1 MALAS
6 DYCGNSWFMWHFIC
20 IFVRWE
26 IIHGFYCK
34 HPSLS
39 IAVKEF
45 WKSVEIWQ
53 SYRHEFGGT
62 LFWDTVYSLYASEL
76 GAKASDIRESQIAR
90 EKMKSLPGL
99 LGPTAL
105 YWQAV
110 SIQGLQPA
118 GNGHKPDG
126 KLLLSVRPTDPSCT
140 ASPLVG
146 QYQIIQ
152 HGDSD
157 TARGNVRELAQTS

>member
-1 MALAS
+1 
-6 DYCGNSWFMWHFIC
+6 
-20 IFVRWE
+20 
-26 IIHGFYCK
+26 
-34 HPSLS
+34 
-39 IAVKEF
+39 
-45 WKSVEIWQ
+45 
-53 SYRHEFGGT
+53 
-62 LFWDTVYSLYASEL
+62 
-76 GAKASDIRESQIAR
+76 
-90 EKMKSLPGL
+90 MKSLPGL

-118 GNGHKPDG
+118 GNVHKPDG

-157 TARGNVRELAQTS
+157 TARGNVRELAQTSYYRILHDDGTATSQFNALTITPHMHRRGHLRSYHNLKKITIHELFIYSKWKSVKVRVNVSLSQNGLYSHILPSSNIVCSIDNIY